1 MGNVAGRIWQDAC
14 DYGFW
19 IKSQWTDKHMLF
31 TYDSEDRDNE
41 GELQGTWFVSEEG
54 FKAFVIN
61 D

>member
-41 GELQGTWFVSEEG
+41 GELTGYV
-54 FKAFVIN
+54 VC
-61 D
+61 